1 MISVVFQDFSLP
13 ALTLGNVISG
23 KDEYDMEKELNIF
36 HKIGIDKWMTKL
48 NVSFD
53 QYLYNDFSDTG
64 VEISGGESQKI
75 AIARAVYK
83 DAPFIILDEPTAA
96 LDPIAEEA
104 IFNDFH
110 QLYNEKTCIF
120 ISHRLYSCKVCD
132 FILVLSKGRA
142 VQKGTHKDLLS
153 CSGVYKQLW
162 DLQASMYNEIC

>member
-1 MISVVFQDFSLP
+1 MDVRKYDKKQYWEMISVVFQDFSLP

-104 IFNDFH
+104 ILMISISYTMRRHVSLFH
-110 QLYNEKTCIF
+110 TDYIVVKF
-120 ISHRLYSCKVCD
+120 V
-132 FILVLSKGRA
+132 ILFWYLVKEERF
-142 VQKGTHKDLLS
+142 KKEHIKI
-153 CSGVYKQLW
+153 Y
-162 DLQASMYNEIC
+162 

>member
-1 MISVVFQDFSLP
+1 MLF
-13 ALTLGNVISG
+13 TG

-120 ISHRLYSCKVCD
+120 IHTDYIVVKFV
-132 FILVLSKGRA
+132 ILFWYLVKESSGSK
-142 VQKGTHKDLLS
+142 KGTL
-153 CSGVYKQLW
+153 
-162 DLQASMYNEIC
+162 

>member
-1 MISVVFQDFSLP
+1 MR
-13 ALTLGNVISG
+13 A
-23 KDEYDMEKELNIF
+23 K
-36 HKIGIDKWMTKL
+36 
-48 NVSFD
+48 
-53 QYLYNDFSDTG
+53 
-64 VEISGGESQKI
+64 KI